1 MSEMSK
7 RSTVYFEKE
16 IRQALRIQ
24 ATTTHQSVSG
34 FVNEAV
40 RVACVRTRLSRLDR
54 SLAIDR
60 SLMNLSI
67 GGVNIYD
74 IRYLSDRVADVHPRH
89 HQSC

>member
-1 MSEMSK
+1 VK
-7 RSTVYFEKE
+7 
-16 IRQALRIQ
+16 
-24 ATTTHQSVSG
+24 
-34 FVNEAV
+34 
-40 RVACVRTRLSRLDR
+40 TRLSRLDS

-74 IRYLSDRVADVHPRH
+74 IRYLSGWFADENSRH